1 MSKTEKDNLKMKPSS
16 DKKHGL
22 CDFEFIPIHLAIM
35 YLSVI
40 LCLLHLALGIM
51 LIIFGN
57 YINSGVFAL
66 WAITNKPWPAIEL
79 ENISSTEKD
88 VVFLQV
94 VCWVCGALNFVPVFF
109 MAWLAITYSSLILSP
124 EPWTW
129 LQWNR
134 ERKDAMDYI
143 INVDKENDSS
153 QRDEM
158 KLWKTMTLKQRND
171 IEKYNQEG
179 MFSLKKL
186 DQEILTYV

>member
-22 CDFEFIPIHLAIM
+22 CDFEFIPIHLAIL

-79 ENISSTEKD
+79 EDISNTEND

-134 ERKDAMDYI
+134 DREDAMYHI

-158 KLWKTMTLKQRND
+158 KLWKTMTLEQRND
-171 IEKYNQEG
+171 IEKYSKEG

-186 DQEILTYV
+186 DEEIV

>member
-1 MSKTEKDNLKMKPSS
+1 MKPSS

-22 CDFEFIPIHLAIM
+22 CDFEFIPIHLTIL
-35 YLSVI
+35 YLSMI

-79 ENISSTEKD
+79 EDISNTEND

-109 MAWLAITYSSLILSP
+109 MAWLAISYSSLILSP

-129 LQWNR
+129 FTVRLDCVMRLMKKTNNEMSKSQEQGMQYGCPLQF
-134 ERKDAMDYI
+134 
-143 INVDKENDSS
+143 
-153 QRDEM
+153 
-158 KLWKTMTLKQRND
+158 T
-171 IEKYNQEG
+171 
-179 MFSLKKL
+179 
-186 DQEILTYV
+186 